1 MMRDMDE
8 ARELLYVIRSLEI
21 LMTSGIG
28 LEAAIH
34 SIGQGGY
41 GIVSEDF
48 SLIMTNVGKG
58 RSMEDELRR
67 TIKES
72 KYEGYKKM
80 LNTLLNNIISDTNI
94 IDTLKTQGGREEEI
108 RTDKVEKYIED
119 LAGMPESL
127 LTFGMLGP
135 IILSLVGL
143 FPQLMGDAGAAVGMS
158 MEQGMVDSL
167 VAGGLFITLVGMV
180 LVGLKA
186 HFKDP
191 GL

>member
-1 MMRDMDE
+1 MRDLDE
-8 ARELLYVIRSLEI
+8 AKELLYVMRSLEI
-21 LMTSGIG
+21 LMSSGIG

-34 SIGQGGY
+34 SIGQGGH
-41 GIVSEDF
+41 GIISKDF
-48 SLIMTNVGKG
+48 AEIMINVGKG
-58 RSMEDELRR
+58 RTMEDELRR
-67 TIKES
+67 TMAIA
-72 KYEGYKKM
+72 KYSGYKKV
-80 LNTLLNNIISDTNI
+80 LNTLLNNVISDTNI

-108 RTDKVEKYIED
+108 RSEKVEKYIED

-135 IILSLVGL
+135 IILALVGL

-158 MEQGMVDSL
+158 MEQGMVDSI
-167 VAGGLFITLVGMV
+167 VGMGLFITLVGMI

>member
-1 MMRDMDE
+1 MDE
-8 ARELLYVIRSLEI
+8 AREILYVIRSLEI

-34 SIGQGGY
+34 SISQGGY
-41 GIVSEDF
+41 GIVSDDF
-48 SLIMTNVGKG
+48 ALIMKNVGKG

-67 TIKES
+67 CISES
-72 KYEGYKKM
+72 KYPGYKKM
-80 LNTLLNNIISDTNI
+80 LNTLLNNIISDTNV
-94 IDTLKTQGGREEEI
+94 IDTLKTQGGREEEL
-108 RTDKVEKYIED
+108 RTEKVEKYIED

-158 MEQGMVDSL
+158 LDQGMVDS
-167 VAGGLFITLVGMV
+167 VVGGGLFITLVGMV

>member
-1 MMRDMDE
+1 MRDLDE

-67 TIKES
+67 TISES
-72 KYEGYKKM
+72 KYAGYKKM

-108 RTDKVEKYIED
+108 RTEKVEKYIED

-143 FPQLMGDAGAAVGMS
+143 FPQLMGEAGAAVGMS
-158 MEQGMVDSL
+158 MEQGMVDSV
-167 VAGGLFITLVGMV
+167 VAGGLFITLAGMV

>member
-1 MMRDMDE
+1 MRDIDE
-8 ARELLYVIRSLEI
+8 AKELLYVIRSFEI

-28 LEAAIH
+28 LEAAVH

-41 GIVSEDF
+41 GIVTEDF
-48 SLIMTNVGKG
+48 AMIMTGVNNGK
-58 RSMEDELRR
+58 SMEDELRR
-67 TIKES
+67 TIKVA
-72 KYEGYKKM
+72 KYAGYKKM
-80 LNTLLNNIISDTNI
+80 LNTLLNNIISDTNV
-94 IDTLKTQGGREEEI
+94 IDTLKTQGGREEEL
-108 RTDKVEKYIED
+108 RTERVEKYIED

-158 MEQGMVDSL
+158 MEQGMVDS
-167 VAGGLFITLVGMV
+167 VVGGGLFITLVGMV

-186 HFKDP
+186 HTKDP

>member
-1 MMRDMDE
+1 MRDIDG
-8 ARELLYVIRSLEI
+8 AKELLYVIRSFEI

-28 LEAAIH
+28 LEAAVH
-34 SIGQGGY
+34 SISQGGY

-48 SLIMTNVGKG
+48 ALIMIGVNKG
-58 RSMEDELRR
+58 NSMEDELRR
-67 TIKES
+67 TIKGA

-80 LNTLLNNIISDTNI
+80 LNTLLNNIISDTNV
-94 IDTLKTQGGREEEI
+94 IDTLKTQGGREEEL
-108 RTDKVEKYIED
+108 RTERVEKYIED

-158 MEQGMVDSL
+158 MDQGMVDS
-167 VAGGLFITLVGMV
+167 VVSGGLFITLVGMV

-186 HFKDP
+186 HTKDP

>member
-1 MMRDMDE
+1 MRDLDE

-67 TIKES
+67 TIAES
-72 KYEGYKKM
+72 KYAGYKKM

-108 RTDKVEKYIED
+108 RTEKVEKYIED

-143 FPQLMGDAGAAVGMS
+143 FPQLMGEAGAAVGMS
-158 MEQGMVDSL
+158 MEQGMVDSV

>member
-72 KYEGYKKM
+72 KYAGYKKM

-108 RTDKVEKYIED
+108 RTEKVEKYIED

-143 FPQLMGDAGAAVGMS
+143 FPQLMGEAGAAVGMS
-158 MEQGMVDSL
+158 MEQGMVDSV

>member
-1 MMRDMDE
+1 MRDVDE
-8 ARELLYVIRSLEI
+8 AKELLYVIRSFEI

-28 LEAAIH
+28 LEAAVH

-48 SLIMTNVGKG
+48 SQIMIGVNKGK
-58 RSMEDELRR
+58 SMEDELRR
-67 TIKES
+67 TIKVAN
-72 KYEGYKKM
+72 YEGYKKM
-80 LNTLLNNIISDTNI
+80 LNTLLNNIISDTNV
-94 IDTLKTQGGREEEI
+94 IDTLKTQGGREEEL
-108 RTDKVEKYIED
+108 RTERVEKYIED

-158 MEQGMVDSL
+158 MEQGMVDS
-167 VAGGLFITLVGMV
+167 VVGGGLFITLVGMV

>member
-1 MMRDMDE
+1 MRDIDE
-8 ARELLYVIRSLEI
+8 AKELLYVIRSFEI

-28 LEAAIH
+28 LEAAVH

-41 GIVSEDF
+41 GIVTEDF
-48 SLIMTNVGKG
+48 AMIMTGVNEGK
-58 RSMEDELRR
+58 SMEDELRR
-67 TIKES
+67 TIKIS

-80 LNTLLNNIISDTNI
+80 LNTLLNNIISDTNV
-94 IDTLKTQGGREEEI
+94 IDTLKTQGGREEEL
-108 RTDKVEKYIED
+108 RTERVEKYIED

-158 MEQGMVDSL
+158 MDQGMVDS
-167 VAGGLFITLVGMV
+167 VVGGGLFITLAGMV

>member
-1 MMRDMDE
+1 MRDMDE

-67 TIKES
+67 TISES
-72 KYEGYKKM
+72 KYAGYKKM
-80 LNTLLNNIISDTNI
+80 LNTLLNNIISDTNV
-94 IDTLKTQGGREEEI
+94 IDTLKTQGGREEEL
-108 RTDKVEKYIED
+108 RTERVEKYIED

-158 MEQGMVDSL
+158 MDQGMVDS
-167 VAGGLFITLVGMV
+167 VVSGGLFITLVGMV

-186 HFKDP
+186 HTKDP

>member
-1 MMRDMDE
+1 MMRDLDE

-67 TIKES
+67 TIAES
-72 KYEGYKKM
+72 KYAGYKKM

-108 RTDKVEKYIED
+108 RTEKVEKYIED

-143 FPQLMGDAGAAVGMS
+143 FPQLMGEAGAAVGMS
-158 MEQGMVDSL
+158 MEQGMVDSV

>member
-67 TIKES
+67 TIAES
-72 KYEGYKKM
+72 KYAGYKKM

-108 RTDKVEKYIED
+108 RTEKVEKYIED

-143 FPQLMGDAGAAVGMS
+143 FPQLMGEAGAAVGMS
-158 MEQGMVDSL
+158 MEQGMVDSV

>member
-1 MMRDMDE
+1 MRDMDE

-67 TIKES
+67 TISES
-72 KYEGYKKM
+72 KYAGYKKM

-108 RTDKVEKYIED
+108 RTEKVEKYIED

>member
-1 MMRDMDE
+1 MRDIDE
-8 ARELLYVIRSLEI
+8 AKELLYVIRSFEI

-28 LEAAIH
+28 LEAAVH
-34 SIGQGGY
+34 SISQGGY

-48 SLIMTNVGKG
+48 ALIMIGVNKGK
-58 RSMEDELRR
+58 SMEDELRR
-67 TIKES
+67 TIKVA

-80 LNTLLNNIISDTNI
+80 LNTLLNNIISDTNV
-94 IDTLKTQGGREEEI
+94 IDTLKTQGGREEEL
-108 RTDKVEKYIED
+108 RTERVEKYIED

-158 MEQGMVDSL
+158 MDQGMVDS
-167 VAGGLFITLVGMV
+167 VVSGGLFITLVGMV

-186 HFKDP
+186 HTKDP

>member
-1 MMRDMDE
+1 MRDIDE
-8 ARELLYVIRSLEI
+8 AKELLYVIRSFEI

-28 LEAAIH
+28 LEAAVH

-41 GIVSEDF
+41 GIVTEDF
-48 SLIMTNVGKG
+48 AMIMTGVNEGK
-58 RSMEDELRR
+58 SMEDELRR
-67 TIKES
+67 TIKLA

-80 LNTLLNNIISDTNI
+80 LNTLLNNIISDTNV
-94 IDTLKTQGGREEEI
+94 IDTLKTQGGREEEL
-108 RTDKVEKYIED
+108 RTERVEKYIED

-158 MEQGMVDSL
+158 MEQGMVDS
-167 VAGGLFITLVGMV
+167 VVGGGLFITLVGMV

>member
-1 MMRDMDE
+1 MRDMDE
-8 ARELLYVIRSLEI
+8 AKELLYVIRSFEI

-28 LEAAIH
+28 LEAAVH

-48 SLIMTNVGKG
+48 AQIMNGVNKGK
-58 RSMEDELRR
+58 SMEDELRR
-67 TIKES
+67 TIKIS

-80 LNTLLNNIISDTNI
+80 LNTLLNNIISDTNV
-94 IDTLKTQGGREEEI
+94 IDTLKTQGGREEEL
-108 RTDKVEKYIED
+108 RTERVEKYIED

-158 MEQGMVDSL
+158 MDQGMVDS
-167 VAGGLFITLVGMV
+167 VVGGGLFITLAGMV

>member
-1 MMRDMDE
+1 MRDMDE
-8 ARELLYVIRSLEI
+8 AREILYVIRSLEI

-34 SIGQGGY
+34 SISQGGY
-41 GIVSEDF
+41 GIVSDDF
-48 SLIMTNVGKG
+48 ALIMKNVGKG

-67 TIKES
+67 CISES
-72 KYEGYKKM
+72 KYPGYKKM
-80 LNTLLNNIISDTNI
+80 LNTLLNNIISDTNV
-94 IDTLKTQGGREEEI
+94 IDTLKTQGGREEEL
-108 RTDKVEKYIED
+108 RTEKVEKYIED

-158 MEQGMVDSL
+158 LDQGMVDS
-167 VAGGLFITLVGMV
+167 VVGGGLFITLVGMV

>member
-1 MMRDMDE
+1 MRDMDE

-67 TIKES
+67 TISES
-72 KYEGYKKM
+72 KYAGYKKM

-108 RTDKVEKYIED
+108 RTEKVEKYIED

-143 FPQLMGDAGAAVGMS
+143 FPQLMGEAGAAVGMS
-158 MEQGMVDSL
+158 MEQGMVDSV